1 MDNRQE
7 KQEDVYEAYVD
18 ASVALFMQ
26 YYCDILDEGIAN
38 SDDLS
43 AEGERI
49 AFPEDLDKRCRS
61 LIKRTV
67 KRQKIRQ
74 AMRYAGKA
82 FRSVCRVAVACL
94 ALMSLLFVTVEAV
107 RVPIISYFIE
117 HSENNFFEYG
127 TYDSSGEAGTD
138 EILDLTDPLRG
149 IIPEEYQLTMQEG
162 TSLSNFSAIYSDSN
176 NNSIY
181 ILAQPI
187 NSISGIDLE
196 GTDSTQEFYIY
207 NRDAILVTEDDITR
221 LMIIDEEHAATF
233 TVILSGD
240 PDLDAIEIA
249 DEFLRIIS

>member
-43 AEGERI
+43 AEGKRN

-94 ALMSLLFVTVEAV
+94 ALMSFLFITVEAV
-107 RVPIISYFIE
+107 RVPIISYFIAK
-117 HSENNFFEYG
+117 SDNNFLEIG
-127 TYDSSGEAGTD
+127 PSSSAVDETKMFDPADPLDGLITD
-138 EILDLTDPLRG
+138 EYILLT
-149 IIPEEYQLTMQEG
+149 QEV
-162 TSLSNFSAIYSDSN
+162 SSEFNFSALY
-176 NNSIY
+176 
-181 ILAQPI
+181 
-187 NSISGIDLE
+187 E
-196 GTDSTQEFYIY
+196 GTDNSQVYVKARPLSTTAGIDMEGVDSVEEFYLY
-207 NRDAILVTEDDITR
+207 NCATTLVTEGDITR
-221 LMIIDEEHAATF
+221 IMIVDEEHSTTF
-233 TVILSGD
+233 TFIFSGA
-240 PDLDAIEIA
+240 PDLDALEIA
-249 DEFLRIIS
+249 DEFLRKIA

>member
-38 SDDLS
+38 IDDLS

-67 KRQKIRQ
+67 KRKKVRQ

-107 RVPIISYFIE
+107 RIPIISYFIE
-117 HSENNFFEYG
+117 HSENSFFEFG
-127 TYDSSGEAGTD
+127 TYDSSGEDGTD
-138 EILDLTDPLRG
+138 EIFDLTDPLRG
-149 IIPEEYQLTMQEG
+149 IIPREYQITMQEG
-162 TSLSNFSAIYSDSN
+162 LIISNFTVIYSDSN

-181 ILAQPI
+181 LSAQPI
-187 NSISGIDLE
+187 NSISGVDLD
-196 GTDSTQEFYIY
+196 GADSIQEFKLY
-207 NRDAILVTEDDITR
+207 NCDAVLVTENGTTR
-221 LMIIDEEHAATF
+221 MMIIDEEHAATF
-233 TVILSGD
+233 TFVFNGD
-240 PDLDAIEIA
+240 TDLDAVEIA
-249 DEFLRIIS
+249 DDFIRKIS